1 MTILAEQ
8 RGAAERLL
16 ALVLN
21 SGAHLWHNRPGVD
34 VGGTWRPATRV
45 NRYSGQRV
53 APGLFVPAAATLYG
67 ELLEIYRLDPE
78 LGARFASYAATQTE
92 WRDLQV
98 ACAALMLV
106 QPRAGAPVRDE
117 DGSVAFFDDDYREVG
132 EAMILRYPSGKT
144 NGAAM
149 TPKGVLRVGLLL
161 EEPRIVA
168 LNRAAGFA
176 DPAGSKP
183 PLGRWPSAARQWL
196 GHRERNIWL
205 LEGLVKTGYKETI
218 KKLVRKCGYRPES
231 ERFFEILGWPQ
242 KQSPAGHRQIGLD
255 GLNLR
260 KRERF
265 DGLSEVEICEKIVAE
280 RLSYKET
287 VGRLPAGTG
296 LTPAI
301 MVALLPSLSDRDLR
315 MLTPTLEG
323 LGLLADGEIH
333 ARWERAL
340 QTATDQRALNVA
352 RNVRNKELR
361 EKLEGA
367 AEAAVAR
374 AVSDATADD
383 AVHVFFLIDKS
394 GSMQGAIDK
403 SKEVLVKILA
413 GFPAERL
420 HIATFDTTGRVLYP
434 KATTRVGIEHML
446 RGVTAGG
453 GTWHARAVRALSTE
467 GVRVPAGD
475 KLIVIVVGD
484 EAGERGEQFAGSFAE
499 YGYHPA
505 AIALIVNVDDPR
517 YRGTTVRDAARHLSL
532 PYAEVEVAQFDD
544 PYQVTRVL
552 KALLDAPVAS
562 GPAATAGWLDRVLAT
577 PILTKP

>member
-1 MTILAEQ
+1 M
-8 RGAAERLL
+8 
-16 ALVLN
+16 
-21 SGAHLWHNRPGVD
+21 
-34 VGGTWRPATRV
+34 
-45 NRYSGQRV
+45 
-53 APGLFVPAAATLYG
+53 
-67 ELLEIYRLDPE
+67 
-78 LGARFASYAATQTE
+78 
-92 WRDLQV
+92 
-98 ACAALMLV
+98 
-106 QPRAGAPVRDE
+106 
-117 DGSVAFFDDDYREVG
+117 
-132 EAMILRYPSGKT
+132 
-144 NGAAM
+144 
-149 TPKGVLRVGLLL
+149 
-161 EEPRIVA
+161 
-168 LNRAAGFA
+168 
-176 DPAGSKP
+176 
-183 PLGRWPSAARQWL
+183 
-196 GHRERNIWL
+196 
-205 LEGLVKTGYKETI
+205 
-218 KKLVRKCGYRPES
+218 
-231 ERFFEILGWPQ
+231 
-242 KQSPAGHRQIGLD
+242 
-255 GLNLR
+255 
-260 KRERF
+260 
-265 DGLSEVEICEKIVAE
+265 
-280 RLSYKET
+280 SYKET

-323 LGLLADGEIH
+323 LGLLGDAEIH

-352 RNVRNKELR
+352 RNVRNKDLR

-374 AVSDATADD
+374 AVSEATADD

-403 SKEVLVKILA
+403 SKEALVKILA

-434 KATTRVGIEHML
+434 KATTRIGIEHML

-453 GTWHARAVRALSTE
+453 GTWHTRAVRALSAA
-467 GVRVPAGD
+467 GVRVPPGD

-499 YGYHPA
+499 YGYHPS
-505 AIALIVNVDDPR
+505 AIAMIVNVDDPR
-517 YRGTTVRDAARHLSL
+517 YRGTTVRDAAKHLSL

-552 KALLDAPVAS
+552 KALLDAPVAA

-577 PILTKP
+577 PILSKP